1 MIEKKFITL
10 PFQSQVHSKPL
21 LCDVTRFLQVGS
33 RVNVI
38 TESVVS
44 SSSSSSSPVFT
55 DSERLGIVSTKVVV
69 STSNIDTR
77 GPHWHS
83 K

>member
-1 MIEKKFITL
+1 MINWTKKKYNTL
-10 PFQSQVHSKPL
+10 PFQSQVHNKPL
-21 LCDVTRFLQVGS
+21 LCDVIRFLLVGS

-38 TESVVS
+38 TESVAS

-69 STSNIDTR
+69 STSNTDTR
-77 GPHWHS
+77 GPH
-83 K
+83 